1 MLDLR
6 EANLMMVGSSV
17 QETLCTG
24 HMLSES
30 VISSPGEVQAA
41 AIPIHQTW
49 TLRLSE
55 AEHPAQA
62 LTPSSAVWTDVIRAW
77 TLNRGAVQPAFLQR
91 LSCPSRHP

>member
-55 AEHPAQA
+55 AGHPAQA
-62 LTPSSAVWTDVIRAW
+62 LIPSRPVRTGLTRAW
-77 TLNRGAVQPAFLQR
+77 TLNCGAVQPAFLQR

>member
-30 VISSPGEVQAA
+30 VISSPGEVLAA
-41 AIPIHQTW
+41 G
-49 TLRLSE
+49 RL
-55 AEHPAQA
+55 
-62 LTPSSAVWTDVIRAW
+62 
-77 TLNRGAVQPAFLQR
+77 
-91 LSCPSRHP
+91 PSRVSALSQMFSLPHSPASLEQVSPLRWR